1 MQLEEE
7 ILNELRGQYTTSFYS
22 IYLNGFYDA
31 DISKM
36 SKRDQGTL
44 LHEYIH
50 YLQNISTLWG
60 IYQSMT
66 IYSLMHQSLH
76 EVIANDPVT
85 IPVSPNFEA
94 QTISSY
100 KKMKTLLG
108 TRSLERGKYIDWT
121 KDIKVNFSQVDV
133 DGTTVEKV
141 SCEVFL
147 MNGGKEIIDLGATIV
162 KETMAALYQSLV
174 DPNSSHPDIPY
185 NIILKYCQKYYPKLA
200 ADTRKLIC
208 LCYASLFTLCPG
220 AQLMRLIR
228 DYGNRDDIDGH
239 TAFYQFVDTYDAGK
253 KKDGTS
259 RTLMEYVDE
268 MIDKFKKMLSGILI
282 SNLDFLN
289 VIFEPVRLSEKWVPV
304 VSALYDK
311 NTFSLDHLKI
321 MFQQIGLPYLHTS
334 KQQYSF
340 PNGYGKT
347 DASTDLVELIASQAI
362 YTYFRGDSEC
372 RLSYMCKGD
381 KYSEDHCKNHPWSQ
395 EIECPF
401 SVVCKAYGIDKKTIN
416 RRR

>member
-1 MQLEEE
+1 MQIEEE

-121 KDIKVNFSQVDV
+121 KDIKVDFFQVTV

-147 MNGGKEIIDLGATIV
+147 MNGGKEIIDLGAIIV

-174 DPNSSHPDIPY
+174 DPSSSHPDIPY

-200 ADTRKLIC
+200 TDVRKLIC

-239 TAFYQFVDTYDAGK
+239 TAFYQFVNTYDAGK

-268 MIDKFKKMLSGILI
+268 MTLS
-282 SNLDFLN
+282 
-289 VIFEPVRLSEKWVPV
+289 K
-304 VSALYDK
+304 ALE
-311 NTFSLDHLKI
+311 
-321 MFQQIGLPYLHTS
+321 G
-334 KQQYSF
+334 
-340 PNGYGKT
+340 
-347 DASTDLVELIASQAI
+347 
-362 YTYFRGDSEC
+362 
-372 RLSYMCKGD
+372 
-381 KYSEDHCKNHPWSQ
+381 
-395 EIECPF
+395 
-401 SVVCKAYGIDKKTIN
+401 
-416 RRR
+416 RREV